1 MKLFKHRPTE
11 GYQTKISIINRRKAI
26 LTTAKYTFFGLIGL
40 RLLWLQVFQKNKY
53 SILSDR
59 NRFKEWKIAAE
70 RGLILDRFN
79 NKIAE
84 NRQLYRIA
92 LIKGDVTDLDFVLVT
107 LNKFLRLDNEVIEK
121 TRADFI
127 KLRKFQPYVINK
139 KNPKFKA
146 RQG

>member
-1 MKLFKHRPTE
+1 MKLFKHRPKD
-11 GYQTKISIINRRKAI
+11 GYQTKPSIINRRKAI
-26 LTTAKYTFFGLIGL
+26 LTTVKYTFFGLIGL

-53 SILSDR
+53 SVLSDR

-92 LIKGDVTDLDFVLVT
+92 LIKGDVTDLDF
-107 LNKFLRLDNEVIEK
+107 
-121 TRADFI
+121 A
-127 KLRKFQPYVINK
+127 
-139 KNPKFKA
+139 
-146 RQG
+146 

>member
-1 MKLFKHRPTE
+1 MKFFKHRPSE
-11 GYQTKISIINRRKAI
+11 GYQTKTSIINRRKAI

-92 LIKGDVTDLDFVLVT
+92 LIKGDVTDLELVLTT
-107 LNKFLRLDNEVIEK
+107 LNKFLRLDNETIEK
-121 TRADFI
+121 TKTDFI

-139 KNPKFKA
+139 NLKIGRA
-146 RQG
+146 HV

>member
-1 MKLFKHRPTE
+1 M
-11 GYQTKISIINRRKAI
+11 I
-26 LTTAKYTFFGLIGL
+26 
-40 RLLWLQVFQKNKY
+40 KNKY

-92 LIKGDVTDLDFVLVT
+92 LIKGDVTDLELVLVT

-121 TRADFI
+121 TRTDFI
-127 KLRKFQPYVINK
+127 KLRKFQPYVIV
-139 KNPKFKA
+139 KNLTWSEFSKINTNLFINSKLWRYRTPVY
-146 RQG
+146 R